1 VVTVA
6 DVFDAL
12 ISRRPYKDAWPIE
25 RALEFIEGQS
35 GQDARSRLRA
45 WALLDNL
52 PRLHD
57 ICERYSQVVPQP
69 GIH

>member
-1 VVTVA
+1 MLDPVCV
-6 DVFDAL
+6 
-12 ISRRPYKDAWPIE
+12 R
-25 RALEFIEGQS
+25 
-35 GQDARSRLRA
+35 
-45 WALLDNL
+45 ALLDNL